1 MVRWTPY
8 RGLSIYQHWKQEKY
22 EHEIFP
28 SKKMDDNK
36 NTQLFMGLCTSLV
49 TQARM
54 QLGKIKNPMTDKIE
68 NDLDA
73 ASLTID
79 MLGMLKEKTKGNIS
93 DDETKIL
100 DQSINELR
108 MNYIISK
115 DNKESENDEKD
126 NKESENE
133 KKLKNEEKKK

>member
-1 MVRWTPY
+1 
-8 RGLSIYQHWKQEKY
+8 
-22 EHEIFP
+22 
-28 SKKMDDNK
+28 MDDNK

-49 TQARM
+49 TQAWM

-68 NDLDA
+68 TDLNA

-79 MLGMLKEKTKGNIS
+79 MLGMLKEKTKGNVG

-100 DQSINELR
+100 DQSVNELR

-115 DNKESENDEKD
+115 DKKDDEKLENKENLK
-126 NKESENE
+126 NE
-133 KKLKNEEKKK
+133 KKK

>member
-1 MVRWTPY
+1 
-8 RGLSIYQHWKQEKY
+8 
-22 EHEIFP
+22 
-28 SKKMDDNK
+28 MDTNK

-49 TQARM
+49 TQAWM

-68 NDLDA
+68 TDLDA

-108 MNYIISK
+108 MNYIMSK
-115 DNKESENDEKD
+115 DKNDD
-126 NKESENE
+126 
-133 KKLKNEEKKK
+133 KKSKNEENLENEGKNK

>member
-1 MVRWTPY
+1 
-8 RGLSIYQHWKQEKY
+8 
-22 EHEIFP
+22 
-28 SKKMDDNK
+28 MDNDNDNK

-49 TQARM
+49 TQAWM

-68 NDLDA
+68 SDLNA

-115 DNKESENDEKD
+115 DKNDDEKP
-126 NKESENE
+126 E
-133 KKLKNEEKKK
+133 NEEKLENEEKSK

>member
-1 MVRWTPY
+1 
-8 RGLSIYQHWKQEKY
+8 
-22 EHEIFP
+22 
-28 SKKMDDNK
+28 MDNEK

-49 TQARM
+49 TQAWM

-68 NDLDA
+68 SDLDA

-79 MLGMLKEKTKGNIS
+79 MLGMLKEKTKGNVG

-100 DQSINELR
+100 DQSVNDLR

-115 DNKESENDEKD
+115 DKKDDKKSENKEN
-126 NKESENE
+126 
-133 KKLKNEEKKK
+133 LKNEEKNK

>member
-1 MVRWTPY
+1 
-8 RGLSIYQHWKQEKY
+8 
-22 EHEIFP
+22 
-28 SKKMDDNK
+28 MDNKK

-49 TQARM
+49 TQAWM

-68 NDLDA
+68 TDLDA

-79 MLGMLKEKTKGNIS
+79 MLGMLKEKTKGNVG

-100 DQSINELR
+100 DQSVNELR

-115 DNKESENDEKD
+115 DKKDDEKSENKEN
-126 NKESENE
+126 
-133 KKLKNEEKKK
+133 LKNEEKKK

>member
-1 MVRWTPY
+1 
-8 RGLSIYQHWKQEKY
+8 
-22 EHEIFP
+22 
-28 SKKMDDNK
+28 MDDNK
-36 NTQLFMGLCTSLV
+36 NMQLFMGLCTSLV
-49 TQARM
+49 TQAWM

-79 MLGMLKEKTKGNIS
+79 MLGMLKEKTIGNVG

-115 DNKESENDEKD
+115 DNNKDSENDEKD
-126 NKESENE
+126 SKESEN
-133 KKLKNEEKKK
+133 KKIKNEEKNK

>member
-1 MVRWTPY
+1 
-8 RGLSIYQHWKQEKY
+8 
-22 EHEIFP
+22 
-28 SKKMDDNK
+28 MDDNK

-49 TQARM
+49 TQAWM

-79 MLGMLKEKTKGNIS
+79 MLGMLKEKTKGNVG

-100 DQSINELR
+100 DQSVNELR

-115 DNKESENDEKD
+115 EKKDDEKKDDEKSENKENLK
-126 NKESENE
+126 NE
-133 KKLKNEEKKK
+133 KKK

>member
-1 MVRWTPY
+1 
-8 RGLSIYQHWKQEKY
+8 
-22 EHEIFP
+22 
-28 SKKMDDNK
+28 MDDNK

-49 TQARM
+49 TQAWM

-68 NDLDA
+68 IDLDA

-79 MLGMLKEKTKGNIS
+79 MLGMLKEKTKGNVG

-100 DQSINELR
+100 DQSVNELR

-115 DNKESENDEKD
+115 DKKDDEKSENKEN
-126 NKESENE
+126 
-133 KKLKNEEKKK
+133 LKNEEKKK